1 LTPLQILQLVGFT
14 TGAILHLYIAWLIM
28 RRRNLI
34 HAEKSLVLLGATL
47 GAWFLGSLINLLY
60 HFLGIRDLLGIL
72 YISDTLAFAGVG
84 LLPTALLHV
93 HFAFWGMWDDSPKRR
108 YYWVGIVLSYLPL
121 VVVPFALY
129 KLYEGPYQ
137 TPLVKL
143 SPWIVPH
150 ATWIAIALL
159 VSAGIDARL
168 STQVRQPREQRFYY
182 VLAITLAFIGFAF
195 FFVYVLNG
203 RALPVIG
210 RYLDTGIGLSALLPT
225 AICAYYIYRYGF
237 LELIIKQS
245 FVYAGFAALV
255 VVVYVYGVRTID
267 DFLVGRYRL
276 TPHVIETILTLALVF
291 VAQPVMRWL
300 NSSIKRLFAREVNV
314 YRNLV
319 RQVTRQAAAFGD
331 IETLIEFLQATV
343 RRELDLPD
351 VRIVTRQQAEQQASL
366 KDVFKAAEDYHL
378 TFIDDETLLK
388 DSNSSV
394 AYPLWRENKLV
405 GLMLLRAATLQLDSE
420 RRAILAVLSGQIAIT
435 LANCQLTEEKVQL
448 ERELAQRERLAVL
461 GQMAA
466 TVAHEVKNPLS
477 AIKSIAQVMCED
489 ESVNKEYE
497 RDLALI
503 LGEIDRL
510 NRTVT
515 QMLSFSRPYRLQAE
529 DVPITK
535 MVEHSAKLCAAEAQ
549 SANVELKTSVKDDLV
564 LGGGQGGPLTEVLSN
579 LMLNAIQATPKGGH
593 VFVEARAMPNN
604 GHKDIEISV
613 TDSGPG
619 IPGDLRT
626 KIFEPFFTTKQRGT
640 GLGLAIVQRRV
651 AEIGGSL
658 ELESPVTSSGGTRF
672 NVVFPMIEP
681 TKSAMRAE
689 I

>member
-1 LTPLQILQLVGFT
+1 MTPLQIIQLVGFT

-60 HFLGIRDLLGIL
+60 HFLGLRDLTGIL
-72 YISDTLAFAGVG
+72 YVGDTLAFAGVG

-108 YYWVGIVLSYLPL
+108 YYWVGIILSYVPL
-121 VVVPFALY
+121 IVVPVALDR
-129 KLYEGPYQ
+129 LFLGPYQ

-143 SPWIVPH
+143 APWIVPH
-150 ATWIAIALL
+150 ATWTAISLL
-159 VSAGIDARL
+159 ISAGIDARL

-182 VLAITLAFIGFAF
+182 VLAITLALIGLGF
-195 FFVYVLNG
+195 FVVYVLNA
-203 RALPVIG
+203 RAIPVIG
-210 RYLDTGIGLSALLPT
+210 HYLDTAIGLSALLPT

-267 DFLVGRYRL
+267 DFLVQRYKL

-319 RQVTRQAAAFGD
+319 LQVTRQAAAFGD
-331 IETLIEFLQATV
+331 IESLIEFLQATV

-351 VRIVTRQQAEQQASL
+351 VKIVTKQQAEHQASL
-366 KDVFKAAEDYHL
+366 AEVFKAAEDYHL

-388 DSNSSV
+388 GTNASV
-394 AYPLWRENKLV
+394 AYPLWRERKLV

-477 AIKSIAQVMCED
+477 AIKSIAQVMSED
-489 ESVNKEYE
+489 PAINQEYE
-497 RDLALI
+497 RDIALI
-503 LGEIDRL
+503 LGEINRL

-515 QMLSFSRPYRLQAE
+515 QMLSFSRPYRFDTE
-529 DVPITK
+529 DIPVTK

-549 SANVELKTSVKDDLV
+549 SADVELKTNVKDDLV
-564 LGGGQGGPLTEVLSN
+564 LSGGQGGPLTEVLSN
-579 LMLNAIQATPKGGH
+579 LMLNAIQASPKGGL
-593 VFVEARAMPNN
+593 VSVEARATQNN

-613 TDSGPG
+613 TDTGPG
-619 IPGDLRT
+619 IPNDLRA

-658 ELESPVTSSGGTRF
+658 ELESPVSDTGGTRF
-672 NVVFPMIEP
+672 NVIFPMVEP
-681 TKSAMRAE
+681 ARKIAHADA
-689 I
+689 